1 MIIPKEKVE
10 EVRLAS
16 DIVDVVSGY
25 LTLRKRG
32 KNYFGLC
39 PFHPEKTPSFSVNPE
54 MQIFHCFGCGAG
66 GNVFTFVM
74 KLEGL
79 TFPESVKHL
88 AQAAGIILPEES
100 EDLEHLHEKEA
111 LFYVNNLAADF
122 FQENLLN
129 TADAAPARVYLEK
142 RGLVKDIYGKY
153 GIGYAQDKWDGLLRL
168 AISRSVNPEIL
179 LKAGL
184 ILKHEDG
191 RFYDRFRGRVTFAIR
206 NLSGQ
211 VVAFGARRL
220 TEDNSPKYI
229 NSPETEVYQKRYTLY
244 GLHSAREAIRRAD
257 SAIIVEGYTDWISMN
272 EAGIQNVVASSGTAL
287 TEEHS
292 RLLRRYTANA
302 TLLFDSDSAGA
313 SAAMRGA
320 DILLE
325 SGMEVKICLLPA
337 GKDPDEFART
347 HGADAV
353 RRMVA
358 DSIPLV
364 DYKLRGLQQ
373 GGPQRS
379 PGERADATRNIL
391 TSIARISDHIKRS
404 FLVHDL
410 AEKLHVEE
418 AALWSEVA
426 KLERQNRLRPKRGEE
441 DAKPSAQS
449 SKYFDSKRGSAELGL
464 LEIALT
470 NPELIPSIL
479 RNVTSTDFHHPE
491 IRDLFRQMEFTERD
505 PRSFTSQQLIGSIQ
519 DPVIAKSLSVKLFK
533 EEKKET
539 AKKLAYDCLIR
550 IQLAKIDEEIDKVR
564 KQIQQEQNKGQQSV
578 ELGNQY
584 KKLAEERESIKAGK
598 YIF

>member
-1 MIIPKEKVE
+1 MIIPKEKIE

-54 MQIFHCFGCGAG
+54 IQIFHCFGCGAG

-79 TFPESVKHL
+79 TFPESVKQL
-88 AQAAGIILPEES
+88 AQAAGIILPEEN

-122 FQENLLN
+122 YQDNLIN
-129 TADAAPARVYLEK
+129 AADAAEARSYLEK
-142 RGLVKDIYGKY
+142 RGLQKDIYEKY
-153 GIGYAQDKWDGLLRL
+153 GIGYAPDKWDGLLRL
-168 AISRSVNPEIL
+168 ATTRSVNPDIL

-184 ILKHEDG
+184 VLKHEDG
-191 RFYDRFRGRVTFAIR
+191 RVYDRFRGRVTFAIR

-220 TEDNSPKYI
+220 AEDNSPKYI

-244 GLHSAREAIRRAD
+244 GLHTAREAIRRAD
-257 SAIIVEGYTDWISMN
+257 AAIIVEGYTDWISMN
-272 EAGIQNVVASSGTAL
+272 QAGIQNVVASSGTAL
-287 TEEHS
+287 TEEHC

-325 SGMEVKICLLPA
+325 SGLEVKIALLPT
-337 GKDPDEFART
+337 GKDPDEFARKQ
-347 HGADAV
+347 GADAV
-353 RRMVA
+353 RQMVA
-358 DSIPLV
+358 NSIPLV
-364 DYKLRGLQQ
+364 DYKLRDLQPT
-373 GGPQRS
+373 GTTLTPAD
-379 PGERADATRNIL
+379 RAETTRNIL
-391 TSIARISDHIKRS
+391 ASIAKMSDHIKRS
-404 FLVHDL
+404 FLIHDL
-410 AEKLHVEE
+410 AEKLRMEE
-418 AALWSEVA
+418 AVLWSEVG
-426 KLERQNRLRPKRGEE
+426 KLERQNRIHPKREE
-441 DAKPSAQS
+441 NVKPTTTSA
-449 SKYFDSKRGSAELGL
+449 KYFESKRGSAELGL
-464 LEIALT
+464 LEIAVT

-479 RNVTSTDFHHPE
+479 RNVTASDFHHPE
-491 IRDLFRQMEFTERD
+491 IKELFQQMEFAGINA
-505 PRSFTSQQLIGSIQ
+505 RSLTSQQFIGAIQ
-519 DPVIAKSLSVKLFK
+519 DPVIAKSLSVKLIK
-533 EEKKET
+533 EERKET
-539 AKKLAYDCLIR
+539 AKKLAYDCLVR

-564 KQIQQEQNKGQQSV
+564 KQIQQEHNKGEQSM

-584 KKLAEERESIKAGK
+584 KKLAEERENIKAGK